1 MSGHLG
7 DKKAQQVEVRQ
18 EDAQDLIQEL
28 AAQTEI
34 REYVGLQ
41 EYLEVQ
47 KSNVELVSLKKANSR
62 SF

>member
-1 MSGHLG
+1 MSGDLN
-7 DKKAQQVEVRQ
+7 DEKVQQVDIHQ

-28 AAQTEI
+28 AAQNSL

-47 KSNVELVSLKKANSR
+47 KSNAEPVSLRKANSR